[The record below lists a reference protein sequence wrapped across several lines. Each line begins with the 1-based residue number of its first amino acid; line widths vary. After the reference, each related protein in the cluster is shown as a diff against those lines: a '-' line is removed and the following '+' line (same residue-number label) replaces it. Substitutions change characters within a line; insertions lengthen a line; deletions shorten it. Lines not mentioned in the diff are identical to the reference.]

1 VRRVGQGGRSE
12 FLCARCGAIVAAPAA
27 GDDGSYS
34 GSCPECGFGFSG
46 AILQAGGRSRFGLGH
61 RREARRSSDPAPLA
75 YATAAQELVHGL
87 WRREMPH
94 SRAVHPTFGSI
105 DPTDGWG
112 DVEVLVNGAKAAF
125 KFLRQGDEWVAL
137 ASLADEST
145 VSIESRHADP
155 SELGL
160 IRLKDLS
167 AYLDDDAFPWRREPN

>member
-1 VRRVGQGGRSE
+1 MRRFENDFEAVFSHVPFDVYGLDDHWQGRRWPAGVGRSNNTVE
-12 FLCARCGAIVAAPAA
+12 RI
-27 GDDGSYS
+27 
-34 GSCPECGFGFSG
+34 E
-46 AILQAGGRSRFGLGH
+46 LGH
-61 RREARRSSDPAPLA
+61 GDPHDDSAPEIRVATRRSSDPAPLA

-94 SRAVHPTFGSI
+94 SRAVHPPFGSI